1 MEINAIR
8 TAGEIITFDPGAPGY
23 PERATC
29 TVRDDNHANDIFLVR
44 INNYFWLMDH
54 LPLIGKRI
62 RFSRTAGRQGLIAED
77 IELE

>member
-8 TAGEIITFDPGAPGY
+8 TAGEIITFDPGAPGHS
-23 PERATC
+23 ELATC

-44 INNYFWLMDH
+44 IIDHFWLMEH
-54 LPLIGKRI
+54 LPLVGKRI
-62 RFSRTAGRQGLIAED
+62 RFSRTGSSGHLIAED